1 MADEELYEVESEKVE
16 GKVEGL
22 TYSQAEI
29 KIREEARVK
38 WLVDVDLR
46 GFGKNQLS
54 EAIGMVFLNRTRN
67 RSVKENH
74 FSCGAEL
81 AGVIDAYW
89 SFLMDVAEKGHTI
102 IPDVEQLADFLG
114 VTRATLNRWRRGED
128 NIEFVDPINIA
139 CNEIAQ
145 VQKQMGMQGKLSPL
159 LIMANLNNDHGYTQK
174 QSDVQV
180 NVRVRNELPDR
191 KQLTE
196 IVERLP

>member
-67 RSVKENH
+67 RSTKENR

-81 AGVIDAYW
+81 AGAIDAYW
-89 SFLMDVAEKGHTI
+89 CFLMDVAERGHTT

-114 VTRATLNRWRRGED
+114 VTRATINRWRRGED